1 MRFEEASKTYWKL
14 FYKLCRSVQEAIYLT
29 LQIPLARA
37 TRQVVFINTSPPEKR
52 TFLLKQTSVLEK
64 MSPNST
70 DIESDNDINRYS
82 KRPEVLANLCLADY
96 ISQLEVKYPQKNDT
110 HQDDS
115 DHDNSNR
122 DEYNEGKE
130 TEDGILRMNIR
141 QRLTLL

>member
-1 MRFEEASKTYWKL
+1 
-14 FYKLCRSVQEAIYLT
+14 
-29 LQIPLARA
+29 
-37 TRQVVFINTSPPEKR
+37 
-52 TFLLKQTSVLEK
+52 
-64 MSPNST
+64 MSHNST

-82 KRPEVLANLCLADY
+82 KRPEVLANWRLADY

-130 TEDGILRMNIR
+130 TEDGIQDEHQRKINI
-141 QRLTLL
+141 TLKNGTSIKTKEVFQGNTIC